1 MSNLSDRIGKKG
13 KNVKTL
19 TPSQVLFGGAANE
32 EEKQNDEEEKAVEDN
47 TVKDKKDINKKNETK
62 LERTAEASEESVEPE
77 KNSVNSRLSNLV
89 SSKEE
94 KVEDTHK
101 RSTFLVRKD
110 LLRRLNKIAK
120 SQKHGFKTEFINTAI
135 EIALDE
141 LERLQKNK

>member
-19 TPSQVLFGGAANE
+19 TPSQVLFGEAAN
-32 EEKQNDEEEKAVEDN
+32 EEEKAVEDN

-141 LERLQKNK
+141 IERLQKNK